1 MKYIA
6 LFAIIALIAPLA
18 FTAEAEGTA
27 KTLNTCI
34 AACDKTR
41 TDAYNDTTY
50 YDAD

>member
-27 KTLNTCI
+27 KTLNSCV
-34 AACDKTR
+34 AACD
-41 TDAYNDTTY
+41 TDRKAAYDDTT
-50 YDAD
+50 